1 MIEGRPMNA
10 GIVLKCTHCGVTYK
24 GEEFLQLCQKCRGI
38 LNIYYDYE
46 SIRQQ
51 ITTQDLQKRSLGIW
65 KYVEILPLASRAN
78 IVSLGEGGT
87 FLHKCE
93 RLGRELGLINLFIK
107 NETTNPTGSFIDR
120 GTAVEVSKAKE
131 LGIRTLI
138 CGGTGKGN
146 LGASIA
152 AYAAKA
158 AMDCTI
164 HLSEP
169 IDQGKLYQMI
179 AFGATIKPTNTSKE
193 ARDKVQSFEPSKLT
207 VTPADPLFLEGEKTT
222 GLEICEQLTWNAPD
236 QIIVPMGNGGHLSMI
251 WKGLKEAVSLD
262 FLEDLSTT
270 MVGVQAAGCAP
281 IVQAFQK
288 GAMEVEPL
296 VEINTIVKDLSFK
309 NPLMGYLAIETLQE
323 SEGTALAVS
332 DEQMLESAH
341 LLAKKEGIF
350 AELAAS
356 STIACAKRLVEL
368 GKIDPTDVVVCVI
381 TGMGLKDPSAMRR
394 FIDRAKNFKKF
405 IHPIA
410 ERTFSTKMGETKQL
424 ILEILSH
431 KEQYGYSIWKELTRR
446 YVIKIKIPTVY
457 QHLAELERLDLIRH
471 TRMTKIFGKPERKY
485 YACTDRGK
493 TVLRA
498 LKRMKT

>member
-1 MIEGRPMNA
+1 MNS
-10 GIVLKCTHCGVTYK
+10 GIVLKCTHCGATYK
-24 GEEFLQLCQKCRGI
+24 EEEFLQLCQKCKGI
-38 LNIYYDYE
+38 LNIYYDYD

-51 ITTQDLQKRSLGIW
+51 ITPQDLQKRSLGIW
-65 KYVEILPLASRAN
+65 KYTELLPLASRAN

-93 RLGRELGLINLFIK
+93 RLGRELGLSNLFIK

-131 LGIRTLI
+131 LGFRALN

-146 LGASIA
+146 LGASLA

-158 AMDCTI
+158 SMHCTV

-179 AFGATIKPTNTSKE
+179 AFGAAIRPNKTSKE
-193 ARDKVQSFEPSKLT
+193 VQVKAQGIESSILT

-222 GLEICEQLTWNAPD
+222 GLEICEQLKWNAPD

-251 WKGLKEAVSLD
+251 WKGLKEAVSLR
-262 FLEDLSTT
+262 FLEDLPTT

-281 IVQAFQK
+281 IVQAFEK
-288 GAMEVEPL
+288 GAMEVAPL
-296 VEINTIVKDLSFK
+296 DEINTIVKDLSFK

-332 DEQMLESAH
+332 DEQMLDSAH
-341 LLAKKEGIF
+341 LLAKTEGIF

-381 TGMGLKDPSAMRR
+381 TGMGLKDPSAMQR
-394 FIDRAKNFKKF
+394 FIERAKNYKGF
-405 IHPIA
+405 IHPST
-410 ERTFSTKMGETKQL
+410 ERTFSTRMGETKQL

-431 KEQYGYSIWKELTRR
+431 EEQYGYSIWQELSRR
-446 YVIKIKIPTVY
+446 FTIKIKIPTVY
-457 QHLAELERLDLIRH
+457 QHLAELERLGLIRQ

-485 YACTDRGK
+485 YTCTDRGK
-493 TVLRA
+493 TVLSA
-498 LKRMKT
+498 LKRMKA